1 MATSG
6 GDGSFAVEGVPDGTF
21 AAHASAA
28 GHGPGEAT
36 VTVAG
41 GSSAAPIVLR
51 LGRGARLT
59 GIVTDGEGRPLGG
72 AFIDVRDPQRP
83 SFDFAVSMT
92 RFSGSDGRYRI
103 DGLAPGR
110 YAVRA
115 TARGLADSAT
125 QDLDVTLDGA
135 TTDFRMTPGGRL
147 DVRVA
152 DRLGRPV
159 ADVPVTLVDPT
170 GRVVEGS
177 VFPYLFFGVSNRT
190 DDRGEISF
198 EHLLPGAYAM
208 SVADLSG
215 SAHGSAMVTE
225 GGTTSVTLE
234 VRGR

>member
-1 MATSG
+1 MAKSG
-6 GDGSFAVEGVPDGTF
+6 ADGSFAVEGVPDGTF
-21 AAHASAA
+21 VAHASAA
-28 GHGPGEAT
+28 GRGPDEAT

-41 GSSAAPIVLR
+41 GTSAAPVVLR

-59 GIVTDGEGRPLGG
+59 GVVTDGEGRPLGG

-83 SFDFAVSMT
+83 AFDFEASMT

-103 DGLAPGR
+103 EGLAPGR

-115 TARGLADSAT
+115 TARGFADSAT

-135 TTDFRMTPGGRL
+135 TADFRMAPGGRL

-159 ADVPVTLVDPT
+159 ADVPVTLIDPT
-170 GRVVEGS
+170 GNVVEGA
-177 VFPYLFFGVSNRT
+177 VFPLLFFGASNRT

-198 EHLLPGAYAM
+198 EHLLPGAYAAT
-208 SVADLSG
+208 VDDPSG
-215 SAHGSAMVTE
+215 SARSPAVVTE

-234 VRGR
+234 VPGQ

>member
-1 MATSG
+1 
-6 GDGSFAVEGVPDGTF
+6 V
-21 AAHASAA
+21 
-28 GHGPGEAT
+28 
-36 VTVAG
+36 
-41 GSSAAPIVLR
+41 
-51 LGRGARLT
+51 
-59 GIVTDGEGRPLGG
+59 
-72 AFIDVRDPQRP
+72 FIDLRDPQRP
-83 SFDFAVSMT
+83 SFDFAASMT

-115 TARGLADSAT
+115 TARGFADSAT

-135 TTDFRMTPGGRL
+135 MVDFRLSAGGRL

-159 ADVPVTLVDPT
+159 DDAPVTLVDPT

-177 VFPYLFFGVSNRT
+177 VFPYLFFGAPNRT

-198 EHLLPGAYAM
+198 EHLLPGAYGM
-208 SVADLSG
+208 SVADPSG
-215 SAHGSAMVTE
+215 SAHGSAVVTE

-234 VRGR
+234 VPGR